1 MKLDRQQLGERLRQV
16 YSTSPSCEAK
26 EERLEKVAKGASSVT
41 IAVFISRILGLVREQ
56 VLAYFFGAGKSMDA
70 FVVAYRI
77 PNLLRDLFAEGAS
90 QAAFVKVFSSTL
102 EREGKDKAL
111 VVAKTLLANFVI
123 VSGSVVLLML
133 LFAPNLVELLAPAFK
148 ESPSKFSLA
157 VNLTYITIPFL
168 FFISLASLF
177 AGLLNGLGYFFLPA
191 LSSGL
196 FNLSSIL
203 IGVLGYFVLVSFGID
218 PIYAM
223 AVGVTL
229 GGCLQAFIQV
239 PLLLKE
245 GFSFGL
251 KPDFSHPAFKEVL
264 RLIVPTIFGLSI
276 MQINIFVNTYFA
288 TSCGE
293 GAVSWYSYAFRV
305 MYVPLGLFGVGIT
318 QALLPELTKVLSQK
332 ERQAELSQARDLFT
346 SSLALSLSLSL
357 PSSAGLY
364 LLAQEIISVLFER
377 GRFTSL
383 DTEMTG
389 ALLAILSLALPFY
402 SASKTIIPLFYS
414 LGKTYI
420 PALASGVALIVNLT
434 VILFTIKK
442 LGIKSVALGTTASLI
457 SQCLFLSLVSVSY
470 LKGLSRR
477 VLSRAIGVVFLG
489 TALMSLLVYGLKFYF
504 FEHAKLHKVWLIL
517 FAVPLGAGVY
527 YAFVKLF
534 GPKEAYLML
543 DKFFGVIFK
552 TFTRL
557 TSWKSHRG

>member
-1 MKLDRQQLGERLRQV
+1 LRQV
-16 YSTSPSCEAK
+16 HSKSPSSQAK
-26 EERLEKVAKGASSVT
+26 EERIEKVARGASSVT

-56 VLAYFFGAGKSMDA
+56 VLAYFFGAGKSMDT

-102 EREGKDKAL
+102 EHEGKERAL
-111 VVAKTLLANFVI
+111 TVAKTLLANFI
-123 VSGSVVLLML
+123 LVSGSVVLLML
-133 LFAPNLVELLAPAFK
+133 LFAPSLVELLAPAFK
-148 ESPSKFSLA
+148 ETPSKFSLA

-177 AGLLNGLGYFFLPA
+177 AGLLNSLGYFFLPA

-203 IGVLGYFVLVSFGID
+203 IGVFGYFLLVSLGIE

-229 GGCLQAFIQV
+229 GGCLQALMQV

-245 GFSFGL
+245 GFSLGL
-251 KPDFSHPAFKEVL
+251 KPDFTHSAFKEVL
-264 RLIVPTIFGLSI
+264 RLIGPTIFGLSI

-318 QALLPELTKVLSQK
+318 QALLPELTRILSQK
-332 ERQAELSQARDLFT
+332 ERQAELPQARDLFT
-346 SSLALSLSLSL
+346 RSLALSLSLSL

-377 GRFTSL
+377 GKFTSF

-420 PALASGVALIVNLT
+420 PALASGVALLVNLA
-434 VILFTIKK
+434 VILLSIKK
-442 LGIKSVALGTTASLI
+442 LGIKAVALGTTASLI
-457 SQCLFLSLVSVSY
+457 SQCLFLSLVSVLY
-470 LKGLSRR
+470 LRGLSFR
-477 VLSRAIGVVFLG
+477 VLFRAFGTILFG
-489 TALMSLLVYGLKFYF
+489 TAMMSLLVYGLKFYF
-504 FEHAKLHKVWLIL
+504 FEQAKLPKVWLIL
-517 FAVPLGAGVY
+517 LAVPAGAGVY
-527 YAFVKLF
+527 YAIVKLF
-534 GPKEAYLML
+534 GPREAYLML
-543 DKFFGVIFK
+543 DRLFGIFFKPLTRVTLFK
-552 TFTRL
+552 R
-557 TSWKSHRG
+557 HRG

>member
-1 MKLDRQQLGERLRQV
+1 LRQNH
-16 YSTSPSCEAK
+16 SKSPSSQAK
-26 EERLEKVAKGASSVT
+26 EERIEKVARGASSVT

-102 EREGKDKAL
+102 EREGKERAL
-111 VVAKTLLANFVI
+111 TVAKTLLANFI
-123 VSGSVVLLML
+123 LVSGSVVLLML
-133 LFAPNLVELLAPAFK
+133 LFAPSLVELLAPAFK
-148 ESPSKFSLA
+148 ETPSKFSLA

-177 AGLLNGLGYFFLPA
+177 AGLLNSLGYFFLPA

-203 IGVLGYFVLVSFGID
+203 IGVFGYFLLVSLGIE

-229 GGCLQAFIQV
+229 GGSLQALIQL

-245 GFSFGL
+245 GFSLGL

-264 RLIVPTIFGLSI
+264 RLIGPTIFGLSI

-318 QALLPELTKVLSQK
+318 QALLPELTRILSQR
-332 ERQAELSQARDLFT
+332 ERQAELPQARDLFT
-346 SSLALSLSLSL
+346 RSLALSLSLSL

-420 PALASGVALIVNLT
+420 PALASGVALLVNLA
-434 VILFTIKK
+434 VILLSIKK
-442 LGIKSVALGTTASLI
+442 LGIKAVALGTTASLI
-457 SQCLFLSLVSVSY
+457 SQCLFLSLVSVLY
-470 LKGLSRR
+470 LRGLSFR
-477 VLSRAIGVVFLG
+477 VLFRALGIILFG
-489 TALMSLLVYGLKFYF
+489 TAAMSLLVYGLKFYF
-504 FEHAKLHKVWLIL
+504 FEQAKLHKAWLIL
-517 FAVPLGAGVY
+517 FAVPGGAGIY
-527 YAFVKLF
+527 YAIVKLF
-534 GPKEAYLML
+534 GPREAYLML
-543 DKFFGVIFK
+543 DRLFGIFFK
-552 TFTRL
+552 PLRRL
-557 TSWKSHRG
+557 TSFKRHRG